1 MYNYATR
8 RLVIFLIPM
17 ILQED
22 IPNDLKFSKKK
33 LSKEHKL
40 GTKKGGSTIREHN
53 T

>member
-22 IPNDLKFSKKK
+22 IPKDLIFEEKIVK
-33 LSKEHKL
+33 
-40 GTKKGGSTIREHN
+40 RA
-53 T
+53 